1 MQFTKL
7 RLTGFKSFVEPT
19 EFLIEPG
26 LTGIVGPNGCGKS
39 NLVEALQWVM
49 GETSARRLRGGEMD
63 DVIFGGTTTRP
74 ARNIATVT
82 LSLDNRDRTAPAHLN
97 DHDELEI
104 ERRIDRDR
112 GSTYRVNSREQ
123 RARDVQLLFADA
135 ASGAQSA
142 ALIGQGRI
150 GWLINAK
157 PAERRT
163 LLEEA
168 AGIGGLQA
176 RRHEAELRLSATET
190 NLTRLEDVAV
200 TLSQQIDRLKRQVK
214 QAERYRTL
222 SDGYRQTEA
231 LVLLRHLLAKTQ
243 ALDEAIARLH
253 AAETVVE
260 QAVLAADTAMAERIR
275 CAEAVAPARL
285 AVDEANRRLDR
296 LSLDL
301 QAVTAEERAISQ
313 QIRDLRQRIAQ
324 IDQDIGRETA
334 LITQATAAKAR
345 LDEER
350 DRLEQQGVGDLEAQ
364 ERAAMLSREAGEA
377 ARAAEAEL
385 NLSSARVA
393 QLQAERSAVQRR
405 VAGIEERRSRLRRQ
419 QADAELR
426 TRELDLL
433 GISTERLEA
442 AAQAVID
449 AEALVENFRGVA
461 ERAEQDIRSA
471 QAQESAARPVLR
483 AAEQRCLSLNAE
495 IQALSRL
502 VQSGGRDG
510 VAPVLDGITVEPGY
524 ETALGAVLGDDL
536 LASLDPAA
544 PIFWAAL
551 GAHEIAA
558 LAWPA
563 GVRSLAEVVTA
574 PAAMTRRLQ
583 AVGLID
589 DPADGW
595 RLQSEL
601 RHGQRLVARDGGVW
615 RWDGLTTAPGAP
627 TAAAIRL
634 AQRNRLLDLERER
647 KVADA
652 ELETAQAAQQTA
664 LKALETAQ
672 AADRSA
678 RDALRSATQQVATAR
693 ANQAG
698 LLQQANAADARRVA
712 AQETLR
718 RLAADQAEID
728 VQAAE
733 AQHEIATLPD
743 PEAQRGEMERLR
755 QDAANARERERG
767 YRIEAERLLRDAAAR
782 QSRLAAVAAEL
793 GSWQDRMSGAQQQ
806 HDTLNARR
814 AQLLADLATLEA
826 RPQELQATK
835 SAIEAEVDI
844 ARGIARE
851 AALAL
856 SQAEAVVIAAERR
869 QIEASERQGDAREA
883 RVRAESGRERAVE
896 ARRAVVLKIAESFD
910 CGPEALALIVGED
923 REPASLSELET
934 RLERLRRDREA
945 IGPVNLM
952 AESELEELAAELET
966 NRTESADLRAAI
978 ARLRQGIQE
987 LNRESRGRLLAA
999 FETVNR
1005 NFKDLFV
1012 KLFGGGAAHLELIN
1026 HENDPLQAGLEIMAS
1041 PPGKKLQMLS
1051 LLSGGE
1057 RALTALALVFA
1068 MFLTNPAP
1076 ICVLDEVD
1084 APLDDANVERF
1095 CHLVRDI
1102 GSRTGTRFLIV
1113 THHRVSMAKMDRL
1126 YGVTMIEKGIS
1137 RLVSVDL
1144 GQTDA
1149 LRRVG

>member
-123 RARDVQLLFADA
+123 RARDVQILFADA
-135 ASGAQSA
+135 ASGAQST

-157 PAERRT
+157 PTERRT

-200 TLSQQIDRLKRQVK
+200 TLSQQIDRLKRQVR
-214 QAERYRTL
+214 QAERYRIL
-222 SDGYRQTEA
+222 SEGYRRTEA
-231 LVLLRHLLAKTQ
+231 LVLQRHLAEKT
-243 ALDEAIARLH
+243 AELDEAIQRMH
-253 AAETVVE
+253 AAEAVV
-260 QAVLAADTAMAERIR
+260 QAAAAAAETAMAERLR
-275 CAEAVAPARL
+275 CAEAVAPARGAL
-285 AVDEANRRLDR
+285 DEANRRLER
-296 LSLDL
+296 LTLDL
-301 QAVTAEERAISQ
+301 QTLTAEERAVAQ
-313 QIRDLRQRIAQ
+313 QIRDLRQRISQ
-324 IDQDIGRETA
+324 IDQDLGRESA
-334 LITQATAAKAR
+334 LLAQAAAAQAR
-345 LDEER
+345 LEEER
-350 DRLEQQGVGDLEAQ
+350 DRLEQLGIGDTEAQ
-364 ERAAMLSREAGEA
+364 ELAAGLAREAGEA
-377 ARAAEAEL
+377 ARAAETEL
-385 NLSSARVA
+385 NVTSARVA
-393 QLQAERSAVQRR
+393 QLQAERGAAQRR
-405 VAGIEERRSRLRRQ
+405 VSGIEERRMRLRRQ
-419 QADAELR
+419 QADAESR

-433 GISTERLEA
+433 GIPAERLEA
-442 AAQAVID
+442 AAKAVVE
-449 AEALVENFRGVA
+449 AEAAVDGFRGAA
-461 ERAEQDIRSA
+461 ERAEQEIRA
-471 QAQESAARPVLR
+471 TQAQEMAARPAVR

-495 IQALSRL
+495 IQALTRL
-502 VQSGGRDG
+502 VQSGGRAG
-510 VAPVLDGITVEPGY
+510 AAPILDGITVAPGF

-544 PIFWAAL
+544 TISWGPL
-551 GAHEIAA
+551 GAVA
-558 LAWPA
+558 LAPPSWPP
-563 GVRSLAEVVTA
+563 GVRPLAEVVTA
-574 PAAMTRRLQ
+574 PPAMTRRLQ
-583 AVGLID
+583 AVGLIED
-589 DPADGW
+589 AADGV
-595 RLQSEL
+595 RLQAEL
-601 RHGQRLVARDGGVW
+601 GRGQRLVARDGGVW

-627 TAAAIRL
+627 TAAATRL
-634 AQRNRLLDLERER
+634 AQRNRLLDLEHER
-647 KVADA
+647 QGADA
-652 ELETAQAAQQTA
+652 ELATAQAAQQTA
-664 LKALETAQ
+664 QKALEAAQ
-672 AADRSA
+672 LADRTA
-678 RDALRSATQQVATAR
+678 REALRTATQQVATTR
-693 ANQAG
+693 ASQAG
-698 LLQQANAADARRVA
+698 LVQQASAADARRIA
-712 AQETLR
+712 AEETLR
-718 RLAADQAEID
+718 RLAADLGEID
-728 VQAAE
+728 AQAAE
-733 AQHEIATLPD
+733 AQAEFALLPD
-743 PEAQRGEMERLR
+743 PEVERSEIERQRQIAAAARDQERSYRQEVERLIR
-755 QDAANARERERG
+755 EAAS
-767 YRIEAERLLRDAAAR
+767 R
-782 QSRLAAVAAEL
+782 QSRLAAVTAEMR
-793 GSWQDRMSGAQQQ
+793 SWQDRSLGARQQ
-806 HDTLNARR
+806 HETLGLRR
-814 AQLLADLATLEA
+814 DQLMAELATLDTKPA
-826 RPQELQATK
+826 ELQAAKLVVETEL
-835 SAIEAEVDI
+835 AAARQI
-844 ARGIARE
+844 ARD
-851 AALAL
+851 AAAAL

-869 QIEASERQGDAREA
+869 QIEASGRQGDAREA

-896 ARRAVVLKIAESFD
+896 ARRAIVIRIAESFD
-910 CGPEALALIVGED
+910 CGPEALALLVGED
-923 REPASLSELET
+923 HEPASLAELET
-934 RLERLRRDREA
+934 RLERLKRDREA

-952 AESELEELAAELET
+952 AESELEELSSELET
-966 NRTESADLRAAI
+966 NRTESEDLRAAV

-1005 NFKDLFV
+1005 NFKELFV
-1012 KLFGGGAAHLELIN
+1012 QLFGGGAAHLELVN

-1102 GSRTGTRFLIV
+1102 GTRTGTRFLIV

-1144 GQTDA
+1144 GETDA
-1149 LRRVG
+1149 LRRAG

>member
-74 ARNIATVT
+74 PRNIATVT

-123 RARDVQLLFADA
+123 RARDVQILFADA
-135 ASGAQSA
+135 ASGAQST

-157 PAERRT
+157 PAERRS

-200 TLSQQIDRLKRQVK
+200 TLAQQIDRLKRQVR
-214 QAERYRTL
+214 QAERYRSL
-222 SDGYRQTEA
+222 SESYRRTEA
-231 LVLLRHLLAKTQ
+231 VVLLRHLIAKT
-243 ALDEAIARLH
+243 AELDEAVARMH
-253 AAETVVE
+253 AAEVVV
-260 QAVLAADTAMAERIR
+260 ATAAAAAEAAMVERLR
-275 CAEAVAPARL
+275 CAEAVAPARV
-285 AVDEANRRLDR
+285 AVDEASRRVDRLTLDR
-296 LSLDL
+296 
-301 QAVTAEERAISQ
+301 QALAAEERAVTQ
-313 QIRDLRQRIAQ
+313 QIRDLRQRLAQ
-324 IDQDIGRETA
+324 IDQDLGREAT
-334 LITQATAAKAR
+334 LLTQAAATQAR
-345 LDEER
+345 LDTER
-350 DRLEQQGVGDLEAQ
+350 LQLEQLAAGDAAAQ
-364 ERAAMLSREAGEA
+364 EQAAALARAAGEA
-377 ARAAEAEL
+377 ARTAEAEL
-385 NLSSARVA
+385 NLTSARIA
-393 QLQAERSAVQRR
+393 QQQAERAAVQRR
-405 VAGIEERRSRLRRQ
+405 IAGIEDRRGRLRRQ
-419 QADAELR
+419 QADAEAR

-433 GISTERLEA
+433 GVPPERLA
-442 AAQAVID
+442 AVAQSVID
-449 AEALVENFRGVA
+449 AEAAVEGFRAAA
-461 ERAEQDIRSA
+461 ERAEQDIRAA
-471 QAQESAARPVLR
+471 QGQEAAARPAVR
-483 AAEQRCLSLNAE
+483 AAEQCCLALNAE

-502 VQSGGRDG
+502 VQSGGRPG
-510 VAPVLDGITVEPGY
+510 ATPILDGITVDPGY

-536 LASLDPAA
+536 LAALDPQA
-544 PIFWAAL
+544 PIYWSGL
-551 GAHEIAA
+551 GAVELAA
-558 LAWPA
+558 SGWPA
-563 GVRSLAEVVTA
+563 GVEPLVDRVTA
-574 PAAMTRRLQ
+574 PAEMRRRLE
-583 AVGLID
+583 AVGLV
-589 DPADGW
+589 ADAAAGA
-595 RLQSEL
+595 RLQGEL
-601 RHGQRLVARDGGVW
+601 ERGQRLVARDGGVW

-627 TAAAIRL
+627 TAAATRL

-647 KVADA
+647 QGAAA
-652 ELETAQAAQQTA
+652 ELAAAQTQQQAAQQSLDA
-664 LKALETAQ
+664 AQ
-672 AADRSA
+672 LGDRTA
-678 RDALRSATQQVATAR
+678 RDALRGATQHVATAR
-693 ANQAG
+693 AAQAT
-698 LLQQANAADARRVA
+698 LAQQASAAEARRIA
-712 AQETLR
+712 AEETLR
-718 RLAADQAEID
+718 RLAADLGELDA
-728 VQAAE
+728 QAAE
-733 AQHEIATLPD
+733 AQSELGVLPD
-743 PEAQRGEMERLR
+743 PEIERGEVERQRQAAAAARDQERGHRQEVERL
-755 QDAANARERERG
+755 
-767 YRIEAERLLRDAAAR
+767 IRDAAGR
-782 QSRLAAVAAEL
+782 QSRLAAVAAESR
-793 GSWQDRMSGAQQQ
+793 GWQDRILGARQQ
-806 HDTLNARR
+806 HDTLASRR
-814 AQLLADLATLEA
+814 DQILAELAGLDR
-826 RPQELQATK
+826 RPEELQA
-835 SAIEAEVDI
+835 AGLALEAELSA
-844 ARGIARE
+844 AREVARE
-851 AALAL
+851 ATTAL
-856 SQAEAVVIAAERR
+856 SRAEAVVIAAERR

-883 RVRAESGRERAVE
+883 RVRAEAGRDRAVE
-896 ARRAVVLKIAESFD
+896 ARRATVLRIAESFD
-910 CGPEALALIVGED
+910 CGPDGLTAIVGED
-923 REPASLSELET
+923 SDPAALGELEA

-952 AESELEELAAELET
+952 AESELEELSAELET
-966 NRTESADLRAAI
+966 NRSESEDLRAAV

-987 LNRESRGRLLAA
+987 INRESRGRLLAA

-1005 NFKDLFV
+1005 NFRELFV
-1012 KLFGGGAAHLELIN
+1012 QLFGGGTAHLELIN

-1095 CHLVRDI
+1095 CHLVREI
-1102 GSRTGTRFLIV
+1102 GNRTGTRFLIV

-1144 GQTDA
+1144 GETDA
-1149 LRRVG
+1149 LRRAG

>member
-63 DVIFGGTTTRP
+63 DVIFGGTTSRP

-135 ASGAQSA
+135 ASGAQST

-214 QAERYRTL
+214 QAERYRML
-222 SDGYRQTEA
+222 SESFRRTEA
-231 LVLLRHLLAKTQ
+231 LVLHRHLAEKT
-243 ALDEAIARLH
+243 AELDEAIQRMH
-253 AAETVVE
+253 AAEAVV
-260 QAVLAADTAMAERIR
+260 QNAAAVAEAAMVERLR
-275 CAEAVAPARL
+275 CAEAVGPARG
-285 AVDEANRRLDR
+285 AVDEANRRLER
-296 LSLDL
+296 LTLDL
-301 QAVTAEERAISQ
+301 QAITAEERAITQ
-313 QIRDLRQRIAQ
+313 QIRDLRQRISQ
-324 IDQDIGRETA
+324 IDQDLGREAA
-334 LITQATAAKAR
+334 LLAQAAAAQAR
-345 LDEER
+345 LEAER
-350 DRLEQQGVGDLEAQ
+350 DGLEQLGTGDTEAQ
-364 ERAAMLSREAGEA
+364 DRAATLARDAGEA
-377 ARAAEAEL
+377 ARAAETAL
-385 NLSSARVA
+385 NITSARVA
-393 QLQAERSAVQRR
+393 QLQAERAAVVRR
-405 VAGIEERRSRLRRQ
+405 VAGIEERRMRLRRQ
-419 QADAELR
+419 QAVSESR

-433 GISTERLEA
+433 GIPAAKLDA
-442 AAQAVID
+442 AAQAVVD
-449 AEALVENFRGVA
+449 AEAAVEGFRGSA
-461 ERAEQDIRSA
+461 ERAEQDIRTA
-471 QAQESAARPVLR
+471 QTQESAVRPGVR
-483 AAEQRCLSLNAE
+483 MAEQRCLALNAE
-495 IQALSRL
+495 IQALTRL
-502 VQSGGRDG
+502 VQSGGHG
-510 VAPVLDGITVEPGY
+510 GAAPILDGITVEPGY

-544 PIFWAAL
+544 PIYWGAL
-551 GAHEIAA
+551 GAADLA
-558 LAWPA
+558 LPLWPP
-563 GVRSLAEVVTA
+563 GVRPLAELVTA
-574 PAAMTRRLQ
+574 PPAMTRRLR
-583 AVGLID
+583 AVGLVA
-589 DPADGW
+589 DPADGE
-595 RLQSEL
+595 RLQAEL
-601 RHGQRLVARDGGVW
+601 GRGQRLVGRDGGVW

-627 TAAAIRL
+627 TAAATRL

-647 KVADA
+647 QGADA
-652 ELETAQAAQQTA
+652 ELVVVQGAQQAAQ
-664 LKALETAQ
+664 KSLEAAQ
-672 AADRSA
+672 FADRTA

-693 ANQAG
+693 AGQAS
-698 LLQQANAADARRVA
+698 LAQQASAADARRIA
-712 AQETLR
+712 AEETLR
-718 RLAADQAEID
+718 RLAADLAEVD
-728 VQAAE
+728 AQAAE
-733 AQHEIATLPD
+733 AQAELGVLPD
-743 PEAQRGEMERLR
+743 PEVERGETERQRRAATAARDQERGHRQEVERL
-755 QDAANARERERG
+755 
-767 YRIEAERLLRDAAAR
+767 IRDAATR
-782 QSRLAAVAAEL
+782 QSRLAAVAAETR
-793 GSWQDRMSGAQQQ
+793 SWQDRRLGAQQQ
-806 HDTLNARR
+806 HETLGARR
-814 AQLLADLATLEA
+814 GQLLGELAALDAKPED
-826 RPQELQATK
+826 LQAAKLVVETELVG
-835 SAIEAEVDI
+835 ARQI
-844 ARGIARE
+844 ARDAT
-851 AALAL
+851 AAL

-896 ARRAVVLKIAESFD
+896 TRRAIVIRIAESFD
-910 CGPEALALIVGED
+910 CGPDALALLVGED
-923 REPASLSELET
+923 REPSSLAELEA
-934 RLERLRRDREA
+934 RLERFKRDREA

-952 AESELEELAAELET
+952 AESELEELSTELET
-966 NRTESADLRAAI
+966 NRTESEDLRAAV

-1005 NFKDLFV
+1005 NFQELFV
-1012 KLFGGGAAHLELIN
+1012 QLFGGGAAHLELVN

-1102 GSRTGTRFLIV
+1102 GNRTGTRFLIV

-1144 GQTDA
+1144 GETDV
-1149 LRRVG
+1149 LRRAG